1 MHITYTYEK
10 EGKVKILQ
18 MPFPHIHKQRQR
30 NILNIVNKKR
40 LEKHL
45 PELDMKTMMSKKYT
59 QGFLPLT

>member
-1 MHITYTYEK
+1 
-10 EGKVKILQ
+10 